1 MPSDIQVF
9 VRWKEQTIFA
19 GEDVECTITF
29 KNVTPTDPASD
40 PNAAQTHYR
49 RGSRPMNG
57 VVNGGNYSPAK
68 SLNPFSFNNRRPAT
82 ASPRNRHHAFD
93 KSHRP
98 TASLSS
104 PLGLSNSFPPT
115 FPNNN
120 GGHTPGHGHKRS
132 VSIISLEPET
142 TAGGKQGGPP
152 VNNQRGGRAHTRSAS
167 FQIFSK
173 RSESYGEISQAAA
186 RAPIHRLSSV
196 DSTSNLSLPSYRSN
210 LDYPRLQSRSQSEI
224 SSPIQ
229 REPGRRS
236 APLPTD
242 FKFPQ
247 APPTPTDTIASTN
260 TSSPAT
266 EQPITAPASVGP
278 STSHTTKPV
287 PILDPPSR
295 LAPATKILSSSS
307 INGSTR
313 SSGEFYS
320 MSNNSTETLESEY
333 VSYTANKSQPP
344 IRHRRH
350 YSSLEAFGKNTKNN
364 AETLLMGYA
373 QISASFT
380 VDGSLINQGLF
391 EEVKRKGVVGNQGRG
406 ETPHKAEKPRNGF
419 WGTLGGWNS
428 LGESLSTLLSS
439 GELDGLRDMRGVS
452 SSQSIPLLS
461 TPQSLLFVDLRLAP
475 GEERSFSFSFTLPR
489 GLPASHKG
497 KAIKVSYNLVIG
509 TQKAINLR
517 EPQKVHRINV
527 PFRVLS
533 GVDGQ
538 GGVLGHD
545 LMRPY
550 VLLRDEAR
558 VQKVENVPPRPTKEK
573 SISAKAWTSA
583 PEFLSYVD
591 EILDRR
597 VRRESF
603 NSSASPM
610 DPHLGHSPLT
620 GQYTCK
626 DAIDLAIL
634 RSNQSSHSDRSANRF
649 EITRNGR
656 RIAVVIL
663 NRPAHR
669 LGETVIATVDFS
681 DSALPCYSLRGS
693 LETSEKVSPTIALR
707 SSASITRA
715 TRKIHASCFEN
726 TLFSTRVVFTP
737 AIPVSATPTI
747 ITSGVNLEWELR
759 FEFVTSSV
767 HDEDEIGASGIN
779 LLEPVERDDRGTVFA
794 SLESVSCES
803 FEVAIPLT
811 VYGGSVR
818 EPAGE
823 ELQGVPI

>member
-1 MPSDIQVF
+1 MQSDIQVF

-29 KNVTPTDPASD
+29 KNVTPSDSSTDVSASRKH
-40 PNAAQTHYR
+40 AR

-68 SLNPFSFNNRRPAT
+68 SLNPFSFNNRRSVAS
-82 ASPRNRHHAFD
+82 SPRNRQQAFD
-93 KSHRP
+93 KSHRA

-104 PLGLSNSFPPT
+104 PLAFSHSFPPT
-115 FPNNN
+115 NN
-120 GGHTPGHGHKRS
+120 GTQRPGHRHKRS
-132 VSIISLEPET
+132 VSIISVEPE
-142 TAGGKQGGPP
+142 KQGGPP
-152 VNNQRGGRAHTRSAS
+152 VSQRGGKSHARSAS
-167 FQIFSK
+167 FHLFSK
-173 RSESYGEISQAAA
+173 RNELYGENTQPVPS
-186 RAPIHRLSSV
+186 RSPNYRFPSV
-196 DSTSNLSLPSYRSN
+196 DSNPNLPLPKYRSGS
-210 LDYPRLQSRSQSEI
+210 DSPRLPTRSQSEI
-224 SSPIQ
+224 TSPVQ
-229 REPGRRS
+229 RDPARRP

-247 APPTPTDTIASTN
+247 APPTPSDTVPSTN
-260 TSSPAT
+260 VSPAAENANT
-266 EQPITAPASVGP
+266 TP
-278 STSHTTKPV
+278 SSTIPPTFNAKDVPV
-287 PILDPPSR
+287 LEPPTR
-295 LAPATKILSSSS
+295 LAPATKILSTSSV
-307 INGSTR
+307 NGSTR

-333 VSYTANKSQPP
+333 VSYPPNRTQLP

-350 YSSLEAFGKNTKNN
+350 YSNLEAVGKSNKNSSQ
-364 AETLLMGYA
+364 TLLMGYA

-380 VDGSLINQGLF
+380 VDGSLINQSLF
-391 EEVKRKGVVGNQGRG
+391 EEVKRKGVVGSQGRSDAG
-406 ETPHKAEKPRNGF
+406 NKAEKARNGF
-419 WGTLGGWNS
+419 WGTLGGWNNLS
-428 LGESLSTLLSS
+428 ESLSTLLSS

-461 TPQSLLFVDLRLAP
+461 TPQSLLFVDLRLSP
-475 GEERSFSFSFTLPR
+475 GEERSFSFAFTLPR

-509 TQKAINLR
+509 TQRAINPK
-517 EPQKVHRINV
+517 EPQKVHRINI

-533 GVDGQ
+533 GVDAQ

-558 VQKVENVPPRPTKEK
+558 VQRVENILPRPAKEK
-573 SISAKAWTSA
+573 SISGKSWTSA
-583 PEFLSYVD
+583 TEFLSYVD

-597 VRRESF
+597 AQRESF
-603 NSSASPM
+603 NSMASPM
-610 DPHLGHSPLT
+610 DPLGISSVT
-620 GQYTCK
+620 GQFSCK
-626 DAIDLAIL
+626 DAIELAIL
-634 RSNQSSHSDRSANRF
+634 RSNQSSNSDRSANRF

-656 RIAVVIL
+656 RIAVIIL

-669 LGETVIATVDFS
+669 LGETVIATIDFS

-693 LETSEKVSPTIALR
+693 LETTEKVSPTIALR

-737 AIPVSATPTI
+737 SIPVSATPTI

-759 FEFVTSSV
+759 FEFVTSSLPDY
-767 HDEDEIGASGIN
+767 DEVGASGIN
-779 LLEPVERDDRGTVFA
+779 LLENVEQDDRGTVFA

-803 FEVAIPLT
+803 FEVVVPLT
-811 VYGGSVR
+811 VYGGSVQD
-818 EPAGE
+818 PTSE

>member
-1 MPSDIQVF
+1 MQSDIQVF

-29 KNVTPTDPASD
+29 KNVTPSDSSTDLSAS
-40 PNAAQTHYR
+40 QKHSR

-68 SLNPFSFNNRRPAT
+68 SLNPFSFNNRRSGV
-82 ASPRNRHHAFD
+82 ASPLNRQHGFD
-93 KSHRP
+93 KSHR
-98 TASLSS
+98 TAASMSS
-104 PLGLSNSFPPT
+104 PLALSHSFPPT
-115 FPNNN
+115 TATNNN
-120 GGHTPGHGHKRS
+120 GVQASGHRHKRS
-132 VSIISLEPET
+132 VSIISLEPE
-142 TAGGKQGGPP
+142 KQGPP
-152 VNNQRGGRAHTRSAS
+152 SVNQRVGRAHSRSAS
-167 FQIFSK
+167 FQVFSK
-173 RSESYGEISQAAA
+173 RNELYGENSHPTSRPSNYRFA
-186 RAPIHRLSSV
+186 SN
-196 DSTSNLSLPSYRSN
+196 DSTPNLPLPSHRSGS
-210 LDYPRLQSRSQSEI
+210 DHARLPTRSQSEI

-229 REPGRRS
+229 RDPGRRPP
-236 APLPTD
+236 PLPTD

-247 APPTPTDTIASTN
+247 APPTPSDTLSSTDVSPAST
-260 TSSPAT
+260 
-266 EQPITAPASVGP
+266 APPTLNA
-278 STSHTTKPV
+278 KDV
-287 PILDPPSR
+287 PILEPPTR
-295 LAPATKILSSSS
+295 LTPATKILSTSSM
-307 INGSTR
+307 NGSTR
-313 SSGEFYS
+313 SSGEFFS

-333 VSYTANKSQPP
+333 VAYTANKSQLP

-350 YSSLEAFGKNTKNN
+350 YSNMEAVGKFNKNN
-364 AETLLMGYA
+364 SQTLLMGYA

-380 VDGSLINQGLF
+380 VDGSLINQALF
-391 EEVKRKGVVGNQGRG
+391 EEVKRKGVVGNPARSD
-406 ETPHKAEKPRNGF
+406 TSHKAEKARNGF
-419 WGTLGGWNS
+419 WGTLGGWNNLS
-428 LGESLSTLLSS
+428 DSLSTLLSS
-439 GELDGLRDMRGVS
+439 GELDGLRDMRGVA

-461 TPQSLLFVDLRLAP
+461 TPQSLLFVDLRLNP
-475 GEERSFSFSFTLPR
+475 GEERTFSFAFTLPR

-509 TQKAINLR
+509 TQRAINPK

-533 GVDGQ
+533 GVDAQ

-558 VQKVENVPPRPTKEK
+558 VKKVENVPTRPTKEK
-573 SISAKAWTSA
+573 SFSAKSWTSA
-583 PEFLSYVD
+583 SEFLSYVD

-603 NSSASPM
+603 NSLASPI
-610 DPHLGHSPLT
+610 DPHLSLFSPT
-620 GQYTCK
+620 GRFSCK
-626 DAIDLAIL
+626 DAIELAIL
-634 RSNQSSHSDRSANRF
+634 RSNQSSASDRSANRF

-656 RIAVVIL
+656 RIAVIIL

-669 LGETVIATVDFS
+669 LGETVIATIDFS

-693 LETSEKVSPTIALR
+693 LETTEKVSPTIALR

-726 TLFSTRVVFTP
+726 TLFATRVVFTP
-737 AIPVSATPTI
+737 SIPVSATPTM

-759 FEFVTSSV
+759 FEFVTCSILDD
-767 HDEDEIGASGIN
+767 DEVGASGID
-779 LLEPVERDDRGTVFA
+779 LLEKVERDDRGTVLA

-803 FEVAIPLT
+803 FEVVIPLT

-818 EPAGE
+818 EPAVE